1 MYKKSLPYSLFT
13 SIYVILLFFPIF
25 SSQKINTGLIPT
37 HKNTPKAISLI
48 LLHSSD
54 FSCQFC
60 LESFLQLCDSIK
72 RLQDKMIT
80 IVILTG
86 DFKES
91 QDINTIQ
98 ILKKQLKGFV
108 KANHIPFPVL
118 LDQSSILN
126 NFSNGRSALI
136 FVDTR
141 YRLIKK
147 WFLPIQHDEMEELF
161 LILNDPH

>member
-1 MYKKSLPYSLFT
+1 
-13 SIYVILLFFPIF
+13 
-25 SSQKINTGLIPT
+25 
-37 HKNTPKAISLI
+37 
-48 LLHSSD
+48 
-54 FSCQFC
+54 
-60 LESFLQLCDSIK
+60 
-72 RLQDKMIT
+72 MIT

-141 YRLIKK
+141 YLLIKK

-161 LILNDPH
+161 LLLNDPH

>member
-1 MYKKSLPYSLFT
+1 MQNKSLQYALFT
-13 SIYVILLFFPIF
+13 SIYVILLFLQLF
-25 SSQKINTGLIPT
+25 SYQKINTGSITT
-37 HKNTPKAISLI
+37 HRNTPKSIILI

-60 LESFLQLCDSIK
+60 LESFLQLCDSIQRVQEK
-72 RLQDKMIT
+72 ITT

-86 DFKES
+86 DFKEF

-118 LDQSSILN
+118 FDQSSILN
-126 NFSNGRSALI
+126 KFSNSRSTLI
-136 FVDTR
+136 IVDTK
-141 YRLIKK
+141 YGLIKK
-147 WFLPIQHDEMEELF
+147 WFLPIQYDEMEELL
-161 LILNDPH
+161 LILNDTH